1 MMFTLIFTLF
11 GVLMWA
17 AAGVLVYFRRRQVR
31 KTGLMRDTETTPAA
45 GVASLA
51 AGTPA
56 AGTPVEV
63 KGTLRCEEPL
73 TSEMAGRRCAYYVSR
88 VIREYRETERDAD
101 GDLETRRR
109 TQVVAESE
117 RFAPFSVE
125 DPSGTVGVSGEGA
138 EVDALEVTNRFEEG
152 EGGESGF
159 TIGGVT
165 INMGEGERTIGYRH
179 VESVLP
185 VDVPV
190 YVLGV
195 VREDG
200 RIGSLEER
208 GERGGFLIS
217 HRSEEELGKGYK
229 RDALVLGLVAAGLF
243 VFGAVFLAV
252 GFGAGLL
259 AAGAE
264 HVALGVAHY

>member
-1 MMFTLIFTLF
+1 MMFALIFALF

-45 GVASLA
+45 GVAAL
-51 AGTPA
+51 A

-88 VIREYRETERDAD
+88 
-101 GDLETRRR
+101 
-109 TQVVAESE
+109 
-117 RFAPFSVE
+117 VE

-152 EGGESGF
+152 EGGESGL

-179 VESVLP
+179 AESVLP
-185 VDVPV
+185 VDAPV

-200 RIGSLEER
+200 RIGPLDHG

-217 HRSEEELGKGYK
+217 HRSEEELGKDYK